1 MYLINY
7 DFYDLYALIVYF
19 RSNPAR
25 FPCYIE
31 SIRQIID
38 YLNASTITNEIIDN
52 QIRRFISPY
61 FDKQDEALSWVP
73 VNNVYTANIF
83 VIKKEAYY
91 RILSSVFEEM
101 IGSYNDEE
109 RLYLLCDATHNIP
122 LLLADEENPK
132 KIIKIMI
139 NDYRKQYNKLF
150 LKDELRSC

>member
-1 MYLINY
+1 MYLTNY

-19 RSNPAR
+19 RSDPAR
-25 FPCYIE
+25 CPCYIE
-31 SIRQIID
+31 PIRQIID
-38 YLNASTITNEIIDN
+38 YLNAPVITNEIIDN

-61 FDKQDEALSWVP
+61 FDKQDEALSWVL

-83 VIKKEAYY
+83 IIRKEAYY

-101 IGSYNDEE
+101 IAFHNNEE
-109 RLYLLCDATHNIP
+109 RLYSLCYAAHNIP
-122 LLLADEENPK
+122 LLLADKEKPK

-150 LKDELRSC
+150 LKNELKSC